1 MRVVVMADTHL
12 PGPMATLD
20 LLGPQVRDLL
30 KGAELVLHA
39 GDVTSPLV
47 LEWLEQFAPIVV
59 AKGNNDNFDYPSMS
73 PVQLIDLQGWK
84 VGMVHSL
91 VREDRPVAEMER
103 RHFGTRVDVLIGGHT
118 HLERLERRDGALL
131 LNPGSL
137 VLPHHKDAR
146 LGTAA
151 VLEITRDMLHAEVF
165 PLGQTPGKPNPG
177 RFMAVAMGR
186 AALPSEVR
194 S

>member
-1 MRVVVMADTHL
+1 MRIVVMADTHL
-12 PGPMATLD
+12 PGPLATLD

-30 KGAELVLHA
+30 KGAALVLHA

-59 AKGNNDNFDYPSMS
+59 ATGNNDNFDHPSMS
-73 PVQLIDLQGWK
+73 PVQMIDLQGWR

-91 VREDRPVAEMER
+91 VREDRPIADMER
-103 RHFGTRVDVLIGGHT
+103 RHFGTKLDLLIGGHT
-118 HLERLERRDGALL
+118 HLERLEQREGAVL

-146 LGTAA
+146 LGTLA
-151 VLEITRDMLHAEVF
+151 VLELTREAIHVEVF
-165 PLGQTPGKPNPG
+165 PLGHTPGRPNPG
-177 RFMAVAMGR
+177 KALRLSTARPAGAMA
-186 AALPSEVR
+186 
-194 S
+194 